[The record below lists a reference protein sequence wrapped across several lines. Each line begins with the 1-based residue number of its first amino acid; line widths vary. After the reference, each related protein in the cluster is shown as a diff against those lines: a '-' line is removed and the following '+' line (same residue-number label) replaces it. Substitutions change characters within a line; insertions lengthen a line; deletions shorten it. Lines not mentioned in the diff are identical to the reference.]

1 MCKGWVS
8 LTWTLMTPH
17 IMGKEKAYHQEVYMK
32 RFIAVTVLIAIGSLA
47 FALGNREQ
55 LTEEEA
61 LALIDQKVA
70 ELQLTLEES
79 EAAEQAFLAI
89 LAAGG
94 RIKQALAVV
103 TKALDDGLEA
113 EAMNEIA
120 VQMRARIGEELSAG
134 KSEAAAREMAQEKV
148 RELRGGQSDDDDEED
163 GGKPETLPAGSP
175 GPAVP
180 GTPAT
185 TPGKRN

>member
-1 MCKGWVS
+1 
-8 LTWTLMTPH
+8 
-17 IMGKEKAYHQEVYMK
+17 MK
-32 RFIAVTVLIAIGSLA
+32 RLIAMTVLIAIGSMA

-61 LALIDQKVA
+61 LALIDQKIA

-103 TKALDDGLEA
+103 TDALEDGLEA
-113 EAMNEIA
+113 EGMNEIA
-120 VQMRARIGEELSAG
+120 IRMRARVGEELSAG
-134 KSEAAAREMAQEKV
+134 KSESAAREMAREKV
-148 RELRGGQSDDDDEED
+148 RELRGGQSGDDEETD
-163 GGKPETLPAGSP
+163 EAGSKPETAPAGPSDP
-175 GPAVP
+175 VGP
-180 GTPAT
+180 GTPAIT
-185 TPGKRN
+185 SGKTN